1 VTQDVSLDSRLVF
14 NATVNPVRYTGV
26 IFTQGPEFEVF
37 EDCGEGGSTRT
48 HRAAN
53 TWLLVQPD
61 EVRTVSADRNSVV
74 GTYRTE
80 SGAGFYVESNYTLTR
95 IQ

>member
-1 VTQDVSLDSRLVF
+1 MVAHDRIGGLKTGR
-14 NATVNPVRYTGV
+14 PVPGSSAPQLR
-26 IFTQGPEFEVF
+26 
-37 EDCGEGGSTRT
+37 GEGGSTRT

-80 SGAGFYVESNYTLTR
+80 SGAGFYVESNYTITR